1 MLKRCTS
8 CFACNFICP
17 NGCNPAQRIMDIWHE
32 RSVQHGLPERARYYL
47 PDADLNFR
55 TYVVDRL
62 PPEEKALVKS
72 WEDTSPCREIFYP
85 GCNIITVPHITQT
98 RLLDGFTIRGSLK
111 LCCGETYYR
120 TGQYEMAEK
129 AARRINAWQEQVG
142 FEKMVIPCT
151 AGRNMFTNVLP
162 KLGLKRNFEVEHLL
176 PRLLERFENGE
187 IEIKQRFEK
196 TVTLQ
201 ESCYGKCFGDDFMD
215 VPRALLR
222 LVGATV
228 VEEEVARFLQDEGLV
243 FTSDA
248 PAAAE
253 TLAEIAGRTCYM
265 SFGKGRKSNQEYIEN
280 ILSSKHGSVLEH
292 AVWCLL
298 ITGVSRALTH
308 ELVRHR
314 AGFGYSQLSQRYV
327 DESNA
332 RYVIPPLYQENDE
345 LRQKWQQM
353 IEQARA
359 AYTDLAEATIQYV
372 QEKHPEMSPRDRR
385 KWARQAARSVL
396 PNACETK
403 IFVTG
408 NARSWRHFVEL
419 RGNVHADTEIR
430 LLAVEVCRVLKK
442 ESPNIFSDIEIAE
455 EADGIPSVR
464 VIHSK
469 V

>member
-228 VEEEVARFLQDEGLV
+228 VEEDLNRERALCCGIGGGFSFASGYHPWDIALSTMRTLNLAKKTGAEALVCYCAGCLQMLSVGQIVWPNRMPVYHLLEVLSLAIGEQPARRHRQ
-243 FTSDA
+243 
-248 PAAAE
+248 
-253 TLAEIAGRTCYM
+253 
-265 SFGKGRKSNQEYIEN
+265 
-280 ILSSKHGSVLEH
+280 
-292 AVWCLL
+292 
-298 ITGVSRALTH
+298 RALTMFQGV
-308 ELVRHR
+308 VRNQGP
-314 AGFGYSQLSQRYV
+314 ALLSGKR
-327 DESNA
+327 
-332 RYVIPPLYQENDE
+332 LY
-345 LRQKWQQM
+345 
-353 IEQARA
+353 
-359 AYTDLAEATIQYV
+359 
-372 QEKHPEMSPRDRR
+372 
-385 KWARQAARSVL
+385 
-396 PNACETK
+396 
-403 IFVTG
+403 
-408 NARSWRHFVEL
+408 
-419 RGNVHADTEIR
+419 
-430 LLAVEVCRVLKK
+430 LK
-442 ESPNIFSDIEIAE
+442 DYL
-455 EADGIPSVR
+455 
-464 VIHSK
+464 
-469 V
+469 